1 MNRRVALLCLAL
13 AGLCG
18 CSLLFSL
25 DALDPGGGDSDGGQG
40 ILASD
45 AGDTDDASATD
56 DASTTDDATNPTNPA
71 DATGVSPTPP
81 SGDAADGTSGSTV
94 ADSTVPPEATTGPVD
109 AGHADASMEGGA
121 PVDSP
126 AVVDA
131 PPFLNMVPAGYAGT
145 PFKTQTIPGTIY
157 IADYDKG
164 GAGVAYCISA
174 TATGAACQNG
184 TISDWCC
191 ATMNGCDER
200 AQPAVCPTYRAD
212 NDNAGLS
219 HMNTGAPDDY
229 AAAGPSWAAS
239 AQGPT
244 LTGPMVQ
251 AGTPVPQDA
260 HTTTEQDVYLS
271 HTNGGEWTKYTVQ
284 VLEAGKY
291 SVGGFMAVPPTTTL
305 SLNFGN
311 SVTTGTFPVP
321 ASPCTGCP
329 SVFHAWSSPSNL
341 ATVTF
346 PVAGTYLMTFTI
358 VNNALNPNYLTF
370 TKM

>member
-1 MNRRVALLCLAL
+1 MNRRVALVCLAL

-25 DALDPGGGDSDGGQG
+25 DALDPGERASADSGGAQG
-40 ILASD
+40 VSASD
-45 AGDTDDASATD
+45 AGDTDDASG
-56 DASTTDDATNPTNPA
+56 TDDATNPNNPT

-81 SGDAADGTSGSTV
+81 SGDAADSTSGSTV
-94 ADSTVPPEATTGPVD
+94 ADSTAEPEATTPPVD
-109 AGHADASMEGGA
+109 GGHREASMEGGA

-145 PFKTQTIPGTIY
+145 AFKTLTIPGTIY
-157 IADYDKG
+157 LADYDKG
-164 GAGVAYCISA
+164 GAGVAYCVNG
-174 TATGAACQNG
+174 TATGAACQNA

-191 ATMNGCDER
+191 ATMNACDER
-200 AQPAVCPTYRAD
+200 AEPTVCPTYRAD

-219 HMNTGAPDDY
+219 HMNMGAPDDY
-229 AAAGPSWAAS
+229 AATGPSWAAS
-239 AQGPT
+239 AAGPM
-244 LTGPMVQ
+244 LTGPMVT

-271 HTNGGEWTKYTVQ
+271 HTNAGEWAKYTVQ

-305 SLNFGN
+305 SLTFG
-311 SVTTGTFPVP
+311 SGVTTGTFPVP
-321 ASPCTGCP
+321 ASPCTWTGCP
-329 SVFHAWSSPSNL
+329 STFHSWSSPSNL

-346 PVAGTYLMTFTI
+346 PVAGTYLMIFTI